1 MKSNKWKSELD
12 DMIKKVEDY
21 KAIIE
26 AKAKD
31 RLGEKV
37 KDMFTDYNN
46 RVKF

>member
-1 MKSNKWKSELD
+1 
-12 DMIKKVEDY
+12 MIKKVEDY

-26 AKAKD
+26 AKARD